1 MRVGESHGHSRVGWA
16 GALEAPSRG
25 RCGMVPS
32 VTVAVETVALRRA
45 AREQK
50 PPIKELYRATNSP
63 GFLWNLPSATQSEL
77 LRVRPVQISLY
88 YSE

>member
-1 MRVGESHGHSRVGWA
+1 MRVGEGYRHSRVGWA

-50 PPIKELYRATNSP
+50 PPIKCVDFTVRVPVEFCHL
-63 GFLWNLPSATQSEL
+63 LPSLS
-77 LRVRPVQISLY
+77 Y
-88 YSE
+88 

>member
-1 MRVGESHGHSRVGWA
+1 MRVGEGYRHSRVGWA

-50 PPIKELYRATNSP
+50 PPIKCVDFT
-63 GFLWNLPSATQSEL
+63 GFRHRIHVRMYMYKLLGVPVEFCHLLPSLS
-77 LRVRPVQISLY
+77 Y
-88 YSE
+88 

>member
-1 MRVGESHGHSRVGWA
+1 VRVGEGYRHSRVGWA

-50 PPIKELYRATNSP
+50 PPIKCVDFTVRVP
-63 GFLWNLPSATQSEL
+63 GIAYKLLGVPVEFCHLLPSLS
-77 LRVRPVQISLY
+77 Y
-88 YSE
+88 